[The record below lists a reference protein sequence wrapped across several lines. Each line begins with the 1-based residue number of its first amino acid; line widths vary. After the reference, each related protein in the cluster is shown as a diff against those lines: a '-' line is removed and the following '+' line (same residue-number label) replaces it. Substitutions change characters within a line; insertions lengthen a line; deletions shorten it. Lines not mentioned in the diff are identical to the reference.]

1 MQRYPDA
8 GQKDSLT
15 AARGDVPVLMFN
27 SNVLKDMLLG
37 MVDYDEKT
45 TLGGRHFTNKW
56 TPEVV
61 YAELTVEFRDD
72 RGRWMNPSKRR
83 NEAWD
88 LGYYCLGLCVILK
101 VEGFDWDSPES
112 WFAEWS
118 SNSLVRSAEQEKR
131 FASSPTTDYGFAKF
145 GKSLG

>member
-1 MQRYPDA
+1 MAQA
-8 GQKDSLT
+8 
-15 AARGDVPVLMFN
+15 
-27 SNVLKDMLLG
+27 
-37 MVDYDEKT
+37 
-45 TLGGRHFTNKW
+45 
-56 TPEVV
+56 
-61 YAELTVEFRDD
+61 LTVEYRDD
-72 RGRWMNPSKRR
+72 KAKWLNPAKRR